1 MKFKEK
7 LDLNGKKA
15 LVTGAGRGIGR
26 SCAEALCET
35 GAFVT
40 LSDINLIT
48 LENTVNELKAQD
60 FDVDMAELDV
70 TDTEGLEKFCSK
82 DSPYD
87 ILVCNAGIVNWV
99 DAIDMTDEC
108 WNNLLN
114 VNLSGVFKCCRTFGR
129 NMIENGGGSIVN
141 IGSMSGIIVN
151 TPQSQAHYN
160 TSKAAVHQL
169 TKSLAVEWAQTGV
182 RVNSVA
188 PTYIETDL
196 LNQSPDVQKY
206 IEKWK
211 SGEKIV
217 LGKKA
222 TSDETKIFFSLRNLY
237 YKFLNLLSEDDL
249 TLNTTGSG
257 IFDKEV
263 IEELKKIKDPYP
275 YFRGL
280 ITELGYK
287 ISFIN
292 FNQPKRM
299 AGQTKNNIF
308 TLYDIAMLGLVKH
321 SRKPLRFMVLVGFFS
336 SFICFLTGLI
346 YLFYKIIF
354 WNSFSVGVAP
364 IVIGLFLIASIQITL
379 LGLVGEYI
387 GVILLNQKKTPLVVE
402 KERINFN

>member
-1 MKFKEK
+1 MKISVCTPTYNEKENILK
-7 LDLNGKKA
+7 LYSEIKK
-15 LVTGAGRGIGR
+15 IF
-26 SCAEALCET
+26 E
-35 GAFVT
+35 
-40 LSDINLIT
+40 D
-48 LENTVNELKAQD
+48 
-60 FDVDMAELDV
+60 
-70 TDTEGLEKFCSK
+70 
-82 DSPYD
+82 
-87 ILVCNAGIVNWV
+87 
-99 DAIDMTDEC
+99 
-108 WNNLLN
+108 NNLEYEHVVIDNNSDDGTIEILKDICKKDKN
-114 VNLSGVFKCCRTFGR
+114 FKVIINQKNYGHIRSPFYGLLQTSGDAT
-129 NMIENGGGSIVN
+129 IL
-141 IGSMSGIIVN
+141 MSSDFQD
-151 TPQSQAHYN
+151 P
-160 TSKAAVHQL
+160 
-169 TKSLAVEWAQTGV
+169 VELI
-182 RVNSVA
+182 
-188 PTYIETDL
+188 P
-196 LNQSPDVQKY
+196 KY
-206 IEKWK
+206 IDKWK
-211 SGEKIV
+211 SGNKIV

-222 TSDETKIFFSLRNLY
+222 SSDETKIFFSLRNLY

-287 ISFIN
+287 ISFIS

-299 AGQTKNNIF
+299 AGKTKNNIF

-321 SRKPLRFMVLVGFFS
+321 SRKPLRFMVLVGFLS

>member
-1 MKFKEK
+1 MKISVCTPTYNEKENILK
-7 LDLNGKKA
+7 LYSEIKK
-15 LVTGAGRGIGR
+15 I
-26 SCAEALCET
+26 
-35 GAFVT
+35 FV
-40 LSDINLIT
+40 D
-48 LENTVNELKAQD
+48 
-60 FDVDMAELDV
+60 
-70 TDTEGLEKFCSK
+70 
-82 DSPYD
+82 
-87 ILVCNAGIVNWV
+87 
-99 DAIDMTDEC
+99 
-108 WNNLLN
+108 NNLEYEHVVIDNNSDDGTIEILKDICKKDKN
-114 VNLSGVFKCCRTFGR
+114 FKVIINQKNYGHIRSPFYGLLQTSGDAT
-129 NMIENGGGSIVN
+129 IL
-141 IGSMSGIIVN
+141 MSSDFQD
-151 TPQSQAHYN
+151 P
-160 TSKAAVHQL
+160 
-169 TKSLAVEWAQTGV
+169 VELI
-182 RVNSVA
+182 
-188 PTYIETDL
+188 P
-196 LNQSPDVQKY
+196 KY
-206 IEKWK
+206 IDKWK
-211 SGEKIV
+211 SGNKIV

-222 TSDETKIFFSLRNLY
+222 SSDETKIFFSLRNLY
-237 YKFLNLLSEDDL
+237 YKLLNLLSEDDL

-321 SRKPLRFMVLVGFFS
+321 SRKPLRFMVLVGFLS

>member
-1 MKFKEK
+1 MKISVCTPTYNEKENILK
-7 LDLNGKKA
+7 LYTEIKK
-15 LVTGAGRGIGR
+15 IF
-26 SCAEALCET
+26 E
-35 GAFVT
+35 
-40 LSDINLIT
+40 D
-48 LENTVNELKAQD
+48 
-60 FDVDMAELDV
+60 
-70 TDTEGLEKFCSK
+70 
-82 DSPYD
+82 
-87 ILVCNAGIVNWV
+87 
-99 DAIDMTDEC
+99 
-108 WNNLLN
+108 NNLEYEHVVIDNNSDDGTIEILKDICKKDKN
-114 VNLSGVFKCCRTFGR
+114 FKVIINQKNYGHIRSPFYGLLQTSGDAT
-129 NMIENGGGSIVN
+129 IL
-141 IGSMSGIIVN
+141 MSSDFQDPVELI
-151 TPQSQAHYN
+151 PQ
-160 TSKAAVHQL
+160 
-169 TKSLAVEWAQTGV
+169 
-182 RVNSVA
+182 
-188 PTYIETDL
+188 
-196 LNQSPDVQKY
+196 Y

-211 SGEKIV
+211 SGKKIV

-287 ISFIN
+287 ISFIS

-299 AGQTKNNIF
+299 AGKTKNNIF

-321 SRKPLRFMVLVGFFS
+321 SRKPLRFMVLVGFLS

>member
-1 MKFKEK
+1 MKISVCTPTYNEKENILK
-7 LDLNGKKA
+7 LYSEIKK
-15 LVTGAGRGIGR
+15 IF
-26 SCAEALCET
+26 E
-35 GAFVT
+35 
-40 LSDINLIT
+40 D
-48 LENTVNELKAQD
+48 
-60 FDVDMAELDV
+60 
-70 TDTEGLEKFCSK
+70 
-82 DSPYD
+82 
-87 ILVCNAGIVNWV
+87 
-99 DAIDMTDEC
+99 
-108 WNNLLN
+108 NNLEYEHVVIDNNSDDGTIEILKDICKKDKN
-114 VNLSGVFKCCRTFGR
+114 FKVIINQKNYGHIRSPFYGLLQTSGDAT
-129 NMIENGGGSIVN
+129 IL
-141 IGSMSGIIVN
+141 MSSDFQD
-151 TPQSQAHYN
+151 P
-160 TSKAAVHQL
+160 
-169 TKSLAVEWAQTGV
+169 VELI
-182 RVNSVA
+182 
-188 PTYIETDL
+188 P
-196 LNQSPDVQKY
+196 KY

-211 SGEKIV
+211 SGKKIV
-217 LGKKA
+217 LGKKE

-321 SRKPLRFMVLVGFFS
+321 SRKPLRFMVLVGFLS

>member
-1 MKFKEK
+1 MKISVCTPTYNEKENILK
-7 LDLNGKKA
+7 LYTEIKK
-15 LVTGAGRGIGR
+15 IF
-26 SCAEALCET
+26 E
-35 GAFVT
+35 
-40 LSDINLIT
+40 D
-48 LENTVNELKAQD
+48 
-60 FDVDMAELDV
+60 
-70 TDTEGLEKFCSK
+70 
-82 DSPYD
+82 
-87 ILVCNAGIVNWV
+87 
-99 DAIDMTDEC
+99 
-108 WNNLLN
+108 NNLEYEHVVIDNNSDDGTIEILKDICKKDKN
-114 VNLSGVFKCCRTFGR
+114 FKVIINQKNYGHIRSPFYGLLQTSGDAT
-129 NMIENGGGSIVN
+129 IL
-141 IGSMSGIIVN
+141 MSSDFQD
-151 TPQSQAHYN
+151 P
-160 TSKAAVHQL
+160 
-169 TKSLAVEWAQTGV
+169 VELI
-182 RVNSVA
+182 
-188 PTYIETDL
+188 P
-196 LNQSPDVQKY
+196 KY

-287 ISFIN
+287 ISFIS

-299 AGQTKNNIF
+299 AGKTKNNIF

-321 SRKPLRFMVLVGFFS
+321 SRKPLRFMVLVGFLS

>member
-1 MKFKEK
+1 MKISVCTPTYNEKENILK
-7 LDLNGKKA
+7 LYSEIKK
-15 LVTGAGRGIGR
+15 IF
-26 SCAEALCET
+26 E
-35 GAFVT
+35 
-40 LSDINLIT
+40 D
-48 LENTVNELKAQD
+48 
-60 FDVDMAELDV
+60 
-70 TDTEGLEKFCSK
+70 
-82 DSPYD
+82 
-87 ILVCNAGIVNWV
+87 
-99 DAIDMTDEC
+99 
-108 WNNLLN
+108 NNLEYEHVVIDNNSDDGTIEILKDICKKDKN
-114 VNLSGVFKCCRTFGR
+114 FKVIINQKNYGHIRSPFYGLLQTSGDAT
-129 NMIENGGGSIVN
+129 IL
-141 IGSMSGIIVN
+141 MSSDFQDPVELI
-151 TPQSQAHYN
+151 PQ
-160 TSKAAVHQL
+160 
-169 TKSLAVEWAQTGV
+169 
-182 RVNSVA
+182 
-188 PTYIETDL
+188 
-196 LNQSPDVQKY
+196 Y

-211 SGEKIV
+211 SGKKIV

-237 YKFLNLLSEDDL
+237 YKLLNLLSEDDL

-287 ISFIN
+287 ISFIS

-299 AGQTKNNIF
+299 AGKTKNNIF

-321 SRKPLRFMVLVGFFS
+321 SRKPLRFMVLVGFLS

>member
-1 MKFKEK
+1 MKISVCTPTYNEKENILK
-7 LDLNGKKA
+7 LYTEIKK
-15 LVTGAGRGIGR
+15 IF
-26 SCAEALCET
+26 E
-35 GAFVT
+35 
-40 LSDINLIT
+40 D
-48 LENTVNELKAQD
+48 
-60 FDVDMAELDV
+60 
-70 TDTEGLEKFCSK
+70 
-82 DSPYD
+82 
-87 ILVCNAGIVNWV
+87 
-99 DAIDMTDEC
+99 
-108 WNNLLN
+108 NNLEYEHVVIDNNSDDGTIEILKDICKKDKN
-114 VNLSGVFKCCRTFGR
+114 FKVIINQKNYGHIRSPFYGLLQTSGDAT
-129 NMIENGGGSIVN
+129 IL
-141 IGSMSGIIVN
+141 MSSDFQD
-151 TPQSQAHYN
+151 P
-160 TSKAAVHQL
+160 
-169 TKSLAVEWAQTGV
+169 VELI
-182 RVNSVA
+182 
-188 PTYIETDL
+188 P
-196 LNQSPDVQKY
+196 KY
-206 IEKWK
+206 IDKWK
-211 SGEKIV
+211 SGNKIV

-222 TSDETKIFFSLRNLY
+222 SSDETKIFFSLRNLY